1 MKSIRTKLWA
11 AMMGFVVI
19 ILILLWLFQVV
30 FLETYYQSMMLSRIQ
45 NQAMHYADQLS
56 DVELRNALSLKDAL
70 RDEFAKYAETKQVGF
85 EVINSSGET
94 VFQQAVAMEPMFRHT
109 FRTVFATILEG
120 KTINTQVSHM
130 RFESTYWVIGVPVVG
145 SNMKVTGGII
155 ITAPIESMDQT
166 VEIIKEQ
173 LVYITLMLL
182 VLASLMAFLLSKQ
195 FSKPILK
202 ISHATKKI
210 AKGEYETKLNT
221 HQTDEIGQ
229 LAKDIEEMSFELGQ
243 VDRLRKEL
251 IGNVSHEL
259 RTPLSIIRGYA
270 ETLRDVSGE
279 HAEKRNHQ
287 LGIIISESERLSE
300 LIEDILNM
308 SQIES
313 GAITMSK
320 QPFDLMD
327 LVNDLRMKFE
337 VMHPIEVIS
346 DQAQMVVYA
355 DRGRIEQVFYNLI
368 GNAIAHTQT
377 SNAIR
382 VEIQESERVVHIGI
396 RNFGDV
402 LSEEKINKIWQ
413 RFYQVQSSDQG
424 KPKGAGLGLAIVKSI
439 LESHKVKYGAL
450 SSDERGT
457 LFWFELYK
465 N

>member
-30 FLETYYQSMMLSRIQ
+30 FLETYYQAMMLGRIQ
-45 NQAMHYADQLS
+45 NQAILYADQLTEV
-56 DVELRNALSLKDAL
+56 DLRNALSIGEPLN
-70 RDEFAKYAETKQVGF
+70 DEFSKYAETKQVGF

-109 FRTVFATILEG
+109 FRTVFASILEG
-120 KTINTQVSHM
+120 ETINTQVSHM

-145 SNMKVTGGII
+145 LNQEVTGGII

-173 LVYITLMLL
+173 LVYITLLLL

-202 ISHATKKI
+202 ISQATKKI

-221 HQTDEIGQ
+221 HQLDEIGQ

-243 VDRLRKEL
+243 IDRLRKEL

-279 HAEKRNHQ
+279 HPEKRNHQ
-287 LGIIISESERLSE
+287 LGIIISESERLSG

-313 GAITMSK
+313 GAITMAK
-320 QPFDLMD
+320 QRFDLMD

-346 DQAQMVVYA
+346 DQTEMTVYA
-355 DRGRIEQVFYNLI
+355 DRRRIEQVFYNLI
-368 GNAIAHTQT
+368 GNAIAHAQT
-377 SNAIR
+377 SKPIQ
-382 VEIQESERVVHIGI
+382 VEIHASEQVVHIGI
-396 RNFGDV
+396 RNYGEV
-402 LSEEKINKIWQ
+402 LSEEALKRIWQ
-413 RFYQVQSSDQG
+413 RFYQVQSLEQG
-424 KPKGAGLGLAIVKSI
+424 KPKGSGLGLAIVKSI
-439 LESHKVKYGAL
+439 LESHKVKYGAA
-450 SSDERGT
+450 SSAETGT
-457 LFWFELYK
+457 LFWFELNK